1 MNKKAKVLGVILKN
15 TLVATIVLGGF
26 CYACGLL

>member
-1 MNKKAKVLGVILKN
+1 MNKKLKVLGVILKN
-15 TLVATIVLGGF
+15 ALVATIVLGGF

>member
-1 MNKKAKVLGVILKN
+1 MEKKAKVLGVILKN
-15 TLVATIVLGGF
+15 ALVATLVIGGF

>member
-1 MNKKAKVLGVILKN
+1 MNKKLKVLGVILKN
-15 TLVATIVLGGF
+15 ALIATLVLGGF

>member
-1 MNKKAKVLGVILKN
+1 MEKKAKVLGVILKN
-15 TLVATIVLGGF
+15 ALVATIVLGGF